1 MRWNL
6 DFPNFSNKVKSIVL
20 RFFEPTKWLVA
31 QGATHALR
39 HRLGKR
45 VFVKEN
51 EKNIGIKEAC
61 KVLEMVNSFSK

>member
-1 MRWNL
+1 M
-6 DFPNFSNKVKSIVL
+6 L

-31 QGATHALR
+31 QGATHELR

-51 EKNIGIKEAC
+51 EKNIGIKEVC